1 VEASGERSRT
11 VSSQASYDLD
21 SLIPQLE
28 RLYSA
33 VLSDA
38 LDHVGVRERVLRST
52 LRPATADSVVFGR
65 AAPALCAE
73 TGRTEGAIDSLIAFC
88 DSLRPGDVAVVTV
101 LEDGE
106 SAVWGELLSTAAVA
120 RGARGAVVDGLTRD
134 VRAIRSMRF
143 PLFVRGMSPVDSVSR
158 TEFIMHA
165 KPVRCGGI
173 WVSPGDLIFGDED
186 GIVAIPAEVVPQ
198 VVQYAYTK
206 SMTEN
211 TVRDELRKGRMLRD
225 VYDQYRVL

>member
-1 VEASGERSRT
+1 LGPAAKASRT
-11 VSSQASYDLD
+11 VSNHASYDLE

-38 LDHVGVRERVLRST
+38 LDHVGVRDRVLRST

-73 TGRTEGAIDSLIAFC
+73 TGRTEGAMDSLIAFC
-88 DSLRPGDVAVVTV
+88 DSLRSGDVAVVSV
-101 LEDGE
+101 FEDGE

-120 RGARGAVVDGLTRD
+120 RGARGAIVDGLTRD
-134 VRAIRSMRF
+134 VRAIRQMRF
-143 PLFVRGMSPVDSVSR
+143 PLFVRGMSPVDSISR
-158 TEFIMHA
+158 TEFIMHGQ
-165 KPVRCGGI
+165 PVRCGGI
-173 WVSPGDLIFGDED
+173 WVAPGDLIFGDED
-186 GIVAIPAEVVPQ
+186 GIVAVPAEAVTK

-206 SMTEN
+206 SVTEN
-211 TVRDELRKGRMLRD
+211 TVRDELRKGRLLRD
-225 VYDQYRVL
+225 VYDEYHVL